1 LDPDSLGGEHH
12 GSQEAGEVAVNSLLN
27 IFWLGIKE
35 LRSLGSDRVM
45 IFFVVY
51 AFTVTIYML
60 ATGTSS
66 EVNNASIAFVDEDNS
81 ALSKELMNA
90 FYPPR
95 FQFPETVSPADAETA
110 MDKGQYM
117 FVVVI
122 PPLFESNLRA
132 GRHPDIQ
139 LNIDATAM
147 MQAAIGAAYIKNIA
161 NARITSFFARTDAA
175 QRGPINLVVL
185 RLFNPNGETSWF
197 TSVVGII
204 DNITLLTVIL
214 TGAAV
219 IREREHGTLE
229 HLLVMPLT
237 AFEIAMA
244 KVWANS
250 LVILLATALSLYLV
264 VRTVLQV
271 PFAGSV
277 TLWFSGVLLYLF
289 FATALGIFLGTISRS
304 MAQFALLIIIIVVV
318 LQLLSG
324 GTTPVESQPIWV
336 QYISFFLPSRHF
348 VSFSQKIIYRGGG
361 ISAVWP
367 QFLMVSA
374 IGLAFFVYSL
384 ALFRKSIAVTQ

>member
-1 LDPDSLGGEHH
+1 
-12 GSQEAGEVAVNSLLN
+12 VNSLLN

-51 AFTVTIYML
+51 AFTVTVYML

-95 FQFPETVSPADAETA
+95 FQFPETISPADAETA

-147 MQAAIGAAYIKNIA
+147 MQASIGAGYIKNIV

-250 LVILLATALSLYLV
+250 LVILLATVLSLYLV

-289 FATALGIFLGTISRS
+289 FATALGIFLGTVSRS
-304 MAQFALLIIIIVVV
+304 MAQFALLIIIIVIV
-318 LQLLSG
+318 LELLGG

>member
-1 LDPDSLGGEHH
+1 
-12 GSQEAGEVAVNSLLN
+12 VNSLLN
-27 IFWLGIKE
+27 ILWLGLKE

-51 AFTVTIYML
+51 AFTASIYIV

-66 EVNNASIAFVDEDNS
+66 EVNNASIAFVDENHS
-81 ALSKELMNA
+81 ALSTELMNA

-95 FQFPETVSPADAETA
+95 FQFPETISAADVETA
-110 MDKGQYM
+110 MDKGRYM
-117 FVVVI
+117 FVIVI
-122 PPLFESNLRA
+122 PPLFEANLRA

-147 MQAAIGAAYIKNIA
+147 MQASIGAGYIKNIV

-175 QRGPINLVVL
+175 QRQPINLVIR
-185 RLFNPNGETSWF
+185 RLFNPNGESSWF
-197 TSVVGII
+197 YSVVAII
-204 DNITLLTVIL
+204 NQVTLLTVIL

-250 LVILLATALSLYLV
+250 LVILVATALSIYLV
-264 VRTVLQV
+264 VKTALQV

-277 TLWFSGVLLYLF
+277 PLWFAGVGLYLF

-367 QFLMVSA
+367 QFLMVTA

-384 ALFRKSIAVTQ
+384 ALFRKSIAVTK

>member
-1 LDPDSLGGEHH
+1 MKM
-12 GSQEAGEVAVNSLLN
+12 LLN
-27 IFWLGIKE
+27 ILWLGIKE
-35 LRSLGSDRVM
+35 LRSLGSDLVMM
-45 IFFVVY
+45 IFVAY
-51 AFTVTIYML
+51 AFTGAIYIQ

-66 EVNNASIAFVDEDNS
+66 EVNNASIAFVDEDHS

-95 FQFPETVSPADAETA
+95 FQEPEIIGVNEVETA
-110 MDKGQYM
+110 MDEGRFM
-117 FVVVI
+117 FVVTI
-122 PPLFESNLRA
+122 PPRFESNLRA

-139 LNIDATAM
+139 LSIDATAM
-147 MQAAIGAAYIKNIA
+147 QQASIGAGYIRNIV
-161 NARITSFFARTDAA
+161 NDRITSFFT
-175 QRGPINLVVL
+175 RGSGVKPQPIDLVI
-185 RLFNPNGETSWF
+185 RRMFNPNGVTAWF

-204 DNITLLTVIL
+204 NQISMLTIIL

-250 LVILLATALSLYLV
+250 LVILLATSASLYLV
-264 VRTVLQV
+264 VMKTLDV

-277 TLWFSGVLLYLF
+277 ALWFSGVVLYLF
-289 FATALGIFLGTISRS
+289 FATALGMFLGTVSQS
-304 MAQFALLIIIIVVV
+304 MAQFALLIILVVVV

-324 GTTPVESQPIWV
+324 GSTPVESQPQWL
-336 QYISFFLPSRHF
+336 QYLTFFLPSRHF

-361 ISAVWP
+361 LAAVWP
-367 QFLMVSA
+367 QFAMVGA
-374 IGLAFFVYSL
+374 VGLAFFVYSL
-384 ALFRKSIAVTQ
+384 SLFRKSIAVTK

>member
-1 LDPDSLGGEHH
+1 M
-12 GSQEAGEVAVNSLLN
+12 NSLLN
-27 IFWLGIKE
+27 ILWLGLKE
-35 LRSLGSDRVM
+35 LRSLGSDLVM

-51 AFTVTIYML
+51 AFTGTIYVQ

-66 EVNNASIAFVDEDNS
+66 EVNNASIAFVDEDHS

-95 FQFPETVSPADAETA
+95 FQFPETISAMDVETA
-110 MDKGQYM
+110 MDEGRFM

-122 PPLFESNLRA
+122 PPLFEANLRA
-132 GRHPDIQ
+132 GRHPELQ

-147 MQAAIGAAYIKNIA
+147 QQAAIGAGYIRNII
-161 NARITSFFARTDAA
+161 NDRTNSFFARTDVSAP
-175 QRGPINLVVL
+175 GPINLVIR

-197 TSVVGII
+197 ASVVGII
-204 DNITLLTVIL
+204 NQVTLLTVIL

-250 LVILLATALSLYLV
+250 LVILVATGLSLLLV
-264 VRTVLQV
+264 VQMVLQV

-277 TLWFSGVLLYLF
+277 LLWFSGVILYLF

-304 MAQFALLIIIIVVV
+304 MAQFALLIILVVVV

-324 GTTPVESQPIWV
+324 GSTPIESQPEWL
-336 QYISFFLPSRHF
+336 QYATFFLPSRHF

-361 ISAVWP
+361 IEAVWP
-367 QFLMVSA
+367 QFLMVAA
-374 IGLAFFVYSL
+374 IGLGFFVYSL
-384 ALFRKSIAVTQ
+384 ALFRKSIAVTK